1 MHSKSGINGKNL
13 FFSFIGMWWKK
24 TSHRCVLHWKK
35 KDLMITCNMAAIA
48 LRSNSVSINPAK
60 GTAFVGSDIS
70 DKLEEIDP
78 TATRTEL
85 VDP

>member
-1 MHSKSGINGKNL
+1 
-13 FFSFIGMWWKK
+13 
-24 TSHRCVLHWKK
+24 
-35 KDLMITCNMAAIA
+35 MITCNMAAIA